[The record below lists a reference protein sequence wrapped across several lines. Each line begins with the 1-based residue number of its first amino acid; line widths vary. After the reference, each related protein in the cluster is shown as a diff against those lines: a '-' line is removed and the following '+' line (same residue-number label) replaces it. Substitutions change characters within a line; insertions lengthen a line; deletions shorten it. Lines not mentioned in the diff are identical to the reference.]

1 MTMAVT
7 VAMPMIVRMV
17 MIMIMSVAMSMI
29 VPVLV
34 FSTEVR
40 DGMEEHITKKSTH
53 CKRYHEI
60 LC

>member
-1 MTMAVT
+1 MT
-7 VAMPMIVRMV
+7 VAMTVAVPVIVSV
-17 MIMIMSVAMSMI
+17 GMIMIMRMAMSAI

-34 FSTEVR
+34 ISTEVR

>member
-1 MTMAVT
+1 MTVAMTVAVPVIVAVAMIVAVPVIVIMRMAVT
-7 VAMPMIVRMV
+7 AF
-17 MIMIMSVAMSMI
+17 

-53 CKRYHEI
+53 CK
-60 LC
+60 